1 MITER
6 RPKAELRSDGV
17 ALDQAIGM
25 AARTTLRSGQALRM
39 DDLVKPQIVQRNE
52 TVTIT
57 YQVPGIMLTA
67 RGKAVEAGALG
78 DVVGVL
84 NIQSNR
90 TVQATVT
97 GPGRVS
103 IPAATP
109 IVAASV
115 TPDETDQ
122 ASSRT
127 Q

>member
-1 MITER
+1 
-6 RPKAELRSDGV
+6 
-17 ALDQAIGM
+17 
-25 AARTTLRSGQALRM
+25 M
-39 DDLVKPQIVQRNE
+39 DDLVKPLIVQRNE

-57 YQVPGIMLTA
+57 YQVPGIVLTA
-67 RGKAVEAGALG
+67 RGKAAEAGALG

-103 IPAATP
+103 IAAATP
-109 IVAASV
+109 IVAAAV
-115 TPDETDQ
+115 TPEDTNT
-122 ASSRT
+122 SSPRT